1 MSASMKK
8 LLIGLLLISSTAMAG
23 EDVSVTWELDT
34 ADGVPYSGFKL
45 FWTDSTGVAQE
56 RIIPDPAAR
65 ATEVLDVPFGN
76 SSWHMRSLCD
86 DCVTKESAPS
96 STVTLRVEFK
106 GVPSAPSPS
115 VSLVN

>member
-1 MSASMKK
+1 MKK
-8 LLIGLLLISSTAMAG
+8 LLIGLLLISSTALAG

-34 ADGVPYSGFKL
+34 TDGVPYSGFKL

-76 SSWHMRSLCD
+76 SSWYMRSLCD
-86 DCVTKESAPS
+86 MCAEPESLPS
-96 STVTLRVEFK
+96 STVELDVKKK
-106 GVPSAPSPS
+106 GRPASPSLS
-115 VSLVN
+115 VSLEN

>member
-1 MSASMKK
+1 MTT
-8 LLIGLLLISSTAMAG
+8 TAFAG

-45 FWTDSTGVAQE
+45 FWTDSTGTAQE

-65 ATEVLDVPFGN
+65 ATEVLDVPFGD
-76 SSWHMRSLCD
+76 SSWYMRSLCD

-106 GVPSAPSPS
+106 GVPSAPSLS
-115 VSLVN
+115 VSLEN

>member
-1 MSASMKK
+1 MKK
-8 LLIGLLLISSTAMAG
+8 LLIGLLLISSTALAG

-76 SSWHMRSLCD
+76 SSWYMRSLCD
-86 DCVTKESAPS
+86 NCVVTESPDS
-96 STVTLRVEFK
+96 EVVSLDVKWK
-106 GVPSAPSPS
+106 GAAPSAPSLS
-115 VSLVN
+115 VSLGN

>member
-1 MSASMKK
+1 MKK

-23 EDVSVTWELDT
+23 EDVFVTWELDT
-34 ADGVPYSGFKL
+34 TDGVPYSGFKL

-65 ATEVLDVPFGN
+65 ATEVLDVEFGP
-76 SSWHMRSLCD
+76 SSWYMTSLCD
-86 DCVTKESAPS
+86 NCVTKESEPS
-96 STVTLRVEFK
+96 PTVTLRVEFK